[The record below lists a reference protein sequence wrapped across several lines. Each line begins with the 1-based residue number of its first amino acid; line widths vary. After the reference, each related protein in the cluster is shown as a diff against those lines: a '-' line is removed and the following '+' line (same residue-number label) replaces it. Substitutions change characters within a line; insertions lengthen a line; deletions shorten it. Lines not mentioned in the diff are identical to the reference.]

1 MKYRK
6 YFKIKY
12 KNNNALQYDSIH
24 FGSVALKSL
33 SQVNLTLEQLTAAVK
48 SIKRIIK
55 KKNFLVIRAL
65 PFWNLTRKP
74 RDVRMGRGK
83 GNPALK
89 VFPVKAGKIVFEV
102 RGVEENLA
110 ERAFK
115 SSSLRLPFPTK
126 IVKKYDKRTD
136 SIKSSW

>member
-1 MKYRK
+1 
-6 YFKIKY
+6 
-12 KNNNALQYDSIH
+12 
-24 FGSVALKSL
+24 
-33 SQVNLTLEQLTAAVK
+33 
-48 SIKRIIK
+48 
-55 KKNFLVIRAL
+55 
-65 PFWNLTRKP
+65 
-74 RDVRMGRGK
+74 MGRGK

-136 SIKSSW
+136 SIKSS

>member
-1 MKYRK
+1 MGKVKQEKRKFSRFCYLIFFRMKYRK

-65 PFWNLTRKP
+65 PF
-74 RDVRMGRGK
+74 
-83 GNPALK
+83 
-89 VFPVKAGKIVFEV
+89 
-102 RGVEENLA
+102 
-110 ERAFK
+110 
-115 SSSLRLPFPTK
+115 
-126 IVKKYDKRTD
+126 
-136 SIKSSW
+136 